1 MTNSQAGWC
10 VSRANLPTCSTFCF
24 PDRLGNGEPFNQE
37 TASAFP
43 TLEELGI
50 EDWDRQIINSL
61 IPAERS
67 LAIMALTSTWAR
79 TKLSRWHDEGYL
91 ALAEGLR
98 WKNEP
103 GGWVFA
109 TVPAGLSAGRQTI
122 LDFIGYDTERDPEFV
137 FISQSGTQSWDEKH
151 LIQWSQH
158 QDLWHDPCCLLPH
171 YAERIFAFRGSW
183 IYLAVAPEVAL
194 TIMSFVEELADS
206 WQLPLINGPPEWQW
220 L

>member
-1 MTNSQAGWC
+1 
-10 VSRANLPTCSTFCF
+10 LPTYSTFCF
-24 PDRLGNGEPFNQE
+24 PDRLGNGEPFHQD
-37 TASAFP
+37 TASTFP
-43 TLEELGI
+43 TLEVLGI

-61 IPAERS
+61 IPIDRS
-67 LAIMALTSTWAR
+67 LAIVALASTWAR
-79 TKLSRWHDEGYL
+79 TKLSRWHREGRL

-109 TVPAGLSAGRQTI
+109 TVPADLSAGRQTV
-122 LDFIGYDTERDPEFV
+122 LEFIGYDTEWYPEFV
-137 FISQSGTQSWDEKH
+137 FVSQAGTQSWNEKH

-158 QDLWHDPCCLLPH
+158 QDLWSDPCYLIPH

-183 IYLAVAPEVAL
+183 IYLAVAPEVSP
-194 TIMSFVEELADS
+194 TIMNSVEALAYR
-206 WQLPLINGPPEWQW
+206 WQLPLIEGPPEWQW